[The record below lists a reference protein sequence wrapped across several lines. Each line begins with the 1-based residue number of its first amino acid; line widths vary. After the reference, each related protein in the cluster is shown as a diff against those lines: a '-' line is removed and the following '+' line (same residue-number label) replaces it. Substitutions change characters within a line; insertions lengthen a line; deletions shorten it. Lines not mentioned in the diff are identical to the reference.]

1 MRRHIYQAIERKQID
16 LTAHQIRNT
25 WLCHT
30 EQLGGLGVTGIGEG
44 QMVFRGQ
51 YQGRTKL
58 QVFRFFESVLD
69 SIPYVGKPFIFIG

>member
-1 MRRHIYQAIERKQID
+1 
-16 LTAHQIRNT
+16 
-25 WLCHT
+25 
-30 EQLGGLGVTGIGEG
+30 VTGIGEG